1 MLPNI
6 RHCVYM
12 QYWYKYTPIFLLLK
26 YHLCKLIKLC
36 IVIVYY
42 MCYTSLMDNQIEI
55 LQPNEMINPNMTQG
69 ESSVK
74 RIVAEAIRQAGQKEL
89 FSSYTN
95 KNQTYAE
102 FLALMLYDGVV
113 EGVVT
118 FADGTSM
125 AVNEAPTEW
134 LALVKFLASH
144 SEGGVNQNA
153 QFNGVNVFKIYR
165 GIDDSRI

>member
-1 MLPNI
+1 M
-6 RHCVYM
+6 
-12 QYWYKYTPIFLLLK
+12 
-26 YHLCKLIKLC
+26 
-36 IVIVYY
+36 
-42 MCYTSLMDNQIEI
+42 SSQIEV
-55 LQPNEMINPNMTQG
+55 LQPTEMVNPNMNQG

-74 RIVAEAIRQAGQKEL
+74 RIVAEAIRQAGQKIF

-102 FLALMLYDGVV
+102 FLSTMLYDGAV

-125 AVNEAPTEW
+125 NVKENPNEW
-134 LALVKFLASH
+134 LAVVKFLASH